1 MAAGTGVAGPGSSCS
16 PSTDIPPENIKE
28 EDESRRGE
36 AGLADAWDKYRQFEA
51 YRYLAICCSAAYL
64 RFVLLSGFRQN
75 IYVEVSTVAGTV
87 RSVAEP

>member
-51 YRYLAICCSAAYL
+51 YRYLAVCYSVAYL
-64 RFVLLSGFRQN
+64 RFFVLLFGFF
-75 IYVEVSTVAGTV
+75 V
-87 RSVAEP
+87 

>member
-1 MAAGTGVAGPGSSCS
+1 MADDDSVTKFLINPAKISDCEEREKKMAAGTGVAGPGSSCS

-51 YRYLAICCSAAYL
+51 YR
-64 RFVLLSGFRQN
+64 
-75 IYVEVSTVAGTV
+75 
-87 RSVAEP
+87 

>member
-1 MAAGTGVAGPGSSCS
+1 LINLAKISDNCEERIKMAAGTGVAGPGSSCS

-51 YRYLAICCSAAYL
+51 YR
-64 RFVLLSGFRQN
+64 
-75 IYVEVSTVAGTV
+75 
-87 RSVAEP
+87 

>member
-1 MAAGTGVAGPGSSCS
+1 MAAGTGVAGPGSTSCS

-51 YRYLAICCSAAYL
+51 YR
-64 RFVLLSGFRQN
+64 
-75 IYVEVSTVAGTV
+75 
-87 RSVAEP
+87 

>member
-1 MAAGTGVAGPGSSCS
+1 VEKRKNMAAGTGVAGPGSSCS

-51 YRYLAICCSAAYL
+51 YRYSSLPYDFQYRSLFTFCSAY
-64 RFVLLSGFRQN
+64 RIF
-75 IYVEVSTVAGTV
+75 I
-87 RSVAEP
+87 

>member
-51 YRYLAICCSAAYL
+51 YRYLAVCCSVQWLIYVFFCFLVFYL
-64 RFVLLSGFRQN
+64 N
-75 IYVEVSTVAGTV
+75 ICVEVSTDTGYGT
-87 RSVAEP
+87 SFA